1 MSAPGLDGAHVLVTG
16 GTGSLGSALVRRLLA
31 DEAHAPASV
40 TVFSRDEAKQHDLR
54 VALTAGGTGGEDLA
68 YHDIEH
74 RLRFHIGSVDDRDAL
89 LPALAR
95 ADVVVH
101 AAALKQVPTCE
112 RFPTQAVRTNVDGA
126 HNLVRLIA
134 DHRLPVRAVVG
145 VSTDKACEPVNVM
158 GMTKAIQERILMGG
172 NLEAPD
178 TRFVL
183 TRYGNVMASR
193 GSAIPLF
200 AQQIEAGG
208 PVTLTSSAMTR
219 FLMGIEDAVDMVL
232 AAYSDAGPGETLV
245 PRLPSARIADVIDAL
260 LDGRRLPVVI
270 TGVRP
275 GEKVHEVL
283 ISAEEAG
290 RTVARGRHLAVAP
303 LLPELR
309 GAAGCGAAAPALA
322 GELSSGDAPLGNEA
336 VAELLARHGMP
347 GGRAGGAGA

>member
-1 MSAPGLDGAHVLVTG
+1 MSAPTLDGAHVLVTG
-16 GTGSLGSALVRRLLA
+16 GTGSLGSALVRRLMA
-31 DEAHAPASV
+31 DRQHPPASV

-54 VALTAGGTGGEDLA
+54 VALTTTGPATDDVA
-68 YHDIEH
+68 YHDVAG
-74 RLRFHIGSVDDRDAL
+74 RLRFRIGSVADRDSL
-89 LPALAR
+89 LPALAGV
-95 ADVVVH
+95 DVVVH
-101 AAALKQVPTCE
+101 AAALKQVPACE
-112 RFPTQAVRTNVDGA
+112 RFPTEAVRTNVDGA

-134 DHRLPVRAVVG
+134 DHRLPVHTVVG

-172 NLEAPD
+172 NLEAPG

-200 AQQIEAGG
+200 AHQIRAGG

-232 AAYSDAGPGETLV
+232 AAYAQAIAGETLV
-245 PRLPSARIADVIDAL
+245 PRLPSARITDIIDAML
-260 LDGRRLPVVI
+260 AGRRMPVVV
-270 TGVRP
+270 TGARP

-283 ISAEEAG
+283 ISGEEAG
-290 RTVARGRHLAVAP
+290 RTQQRGEHLAIAP

-309 GAAGCGAAAPALA
+309 PATGCGTAPPALSA
-322 GELSSGDAPLGNEA
+322 PLSSGDAPLEPEG
-336 VAELLARHGMP
+336 VAALLQRHGLLDEP
-347 GGRAGGAGA
+347 AQVRP

>member
-1 MSAPGLDGAHVLVTG
+1 MSAPGLDGANVLVTG

-31 DEAHAPASV
+31 DELHRPASV

-54 VALTAGGTGGEDLA
+54 VALGTAGADTEEAA
-68 YHDIEH
+68 YHDLAT
-74 RLRFHIGSVDDRDAL
+74 RLRFRIGSVTDRDAL

-95 ADVVVH
+95 ADVVMH

-112 RFPTQAVRTNVDGA
+112 RFPTEAVRTNVDGA

-134 DHRLPVRAVVG
+134 DHRLPVHTVVG

-158 GMTKAIQERILMGG
+158 GMTKAIQERVLMGG

-200 AQQIEAGG
+200 AHQIRAGE
-208 PVTLTSSAMTR
+208 PLTLTSSAMTR

-232 AAYSDAGPGETLV
+232 ATYADARAGETLV

-260 LDGRRLPVVI
+260 LAGRRMPVII

-283 ISAEEAG
+283 ISGEEAG
-290 RTVARGRHLAVAP
+290 RTGERGGHLAIAP
-303 LLPELR
+303 LLPEMR
-309 GAAGCGAAAPALA
+309 PGTGCGAAPPALS
-322 GELSSGDAPLGNEA
+322 GELSSGDDPMEPDA
-336 VAELLARHGMP
+336 VRALLDRHGLLEDPP
-347 GGRAGGAGA
+347 GTTA